1 MSLKDFFRKLSG
13 PVIWGNLLAMALVM
27 VAIVAGLWFFLE
39 QYTHHGEKVL
49 VPNIKGMLYEDAA
62 YALERV
68 GLVAV
73 VTDSAYNKNLPAGT
87 ILEQLPVSGRE
98 VKSGREISL
107 TVNTSRTPTLV
118 VPDIADNCSLREAE
132 AKLKAQGFKLGP
144 TEYVP
149 GDKDWVLGVKCRGR
163 GVLAGERVPLDAPLV
178 LVVGNSS
185 VGDDDMCDEDTAWAD
200 VVDVEELDQPIE

>member
-73 VTDSAYNKNLPAGT
+73 VTDSSYNKNLPAGT

-132 AKLKAQGFKLGP
+132 AQLKALGFKIGP
-144 TEYVP
+144 IEYVS
-149 GDKDWVLGVKCRGR
+149 GDKDWVLALKCKGQN
-163 GVLAGERVPLDAPLV
+163 VYAGERVPIDMPVV
-178 LVVGNSS
+178 LVVGT
-185 VGDDDMCDEDTAWAD
+185 DEVSMDYDTGGWTDEAQTDSMSAGG
-200 VVDVEELDQPIE
+200 VLDF

>member
-73 VTDSAYNKNLPAGT
+73 VTDSSYNKNLPAGT

-132 AKLKAQGFKLGP
+132 AKLKAQAGVCWPVNVFRWMHRWCSWWATVQWAMTICVTRTQPGP
-144 TEYVP
+144 
-149 GDKDWVLGVKCRGR
+149 
-163 GVLAGERVPLDAPLV
+163 
-178 LVVGNSS
+178 
-185 VGDDDMCDEDTAWAD
+185 M
-200 VVDVEELDQPIE
+200 

>member
-73 VTDSAYNKNLPAGT
+73 VTDS
-87 ILEQLPVSGRE
+87 S
-98 VKSGREISL
+98 
-107 TVNTSRTPTLV
+107 
-118 VPDIADNCSLREAE
+118 
-132 AKLKAQGFKLGP
+132 
-144 TEYVP
+144 
-149 GDKDWVLGVKCRGR
+149 
-163 GVLAGERVPLDAPLV
+163 
-178 LVVGNSS
+178 
-185 VGDDDMCDEDTAWAD
+185 
-200 VVDVEELDQPIE
+200 